1 MPKLGTWGDIQ
12 LLIHWEPEETE
23 KEEWEQFTPLDKY
36 EIWAI
41 MISRKGS
48 QPGPSRLAVNLQQ
61 VYSLRK
67 CRFLAVA

>member
-12 LLIHWEPEETE
+12 LLIYWEPEETE

-48 QPGPSRLAVNLQQ
+48 QPGPSRLAVNLLQ